1 MTDKKPIYEAPV
13 VINLGNLAT
22 GAGAVCAKGKGQIS
36 CSRGQKAGG
45 ASISVCGKGA
55 SPSGGVCSK
64 GKKA

>member
-1 MTDKKPIYEAPV
+1 M

-22 GAGAVCAKGKGQIS
+22 GAGAVCAKGKGQVS
-36 CSRGQKAGG
+36 CSQGQNAGG